1 MSPRRTALPLK
12 KQSGLPTWLVF
23 AGIAVII
30 ILAVVVGADFWSKSQ
45 LATVSSPS
53 SLTERGITANGR
65 TLGDPKA
72 RLVVIEF
79 SDFQ

>member
-1 MSPRRTALPLK
+1 MSPRRTAPPLK

-23 AGIAVII
+23 AGIAAII

-45 LATVSSPS
+45 PSPVASVSAI
-53 SLTERGITANGR
+53 TERGLTANGR